1 MFGWFNGN
9 FYLLFVKYIYRR
21 IIHNILNFG
30 NSKFYLKYFN
40 YISFPVER
48 LFFFLIENN
57 LSKRYVTI
65 FSYVFLF
72 HLFQESCYK
81 DYKYIAIIS
90 IQRVILIVPFKQ
102 NFQSFNI
109 SFKQTHIEEV
119 VDQDTIERNRMMAKL
134 HLMEYDETLKHR
146 VKNDLESEEFPE
158 DFMVDVPD
166 KLPKQSVTKK
176 LSQAE
181 ARLKRFKNA
190 NAKRGNNVT
199 KSQTI
204 ALKKRTDPIFPAKF
218 SPRYVE
224 IKDKRDERIV
234 KRSVKMIHTL
244 DNFTKAFYSMFYIQT
259 RVVYYFI

>member
-1 MFGWFNGN
+1 M
-9 FYLLFVKYIYRR
+9 
-21 IIHNILNFG
+21 
-30 NSKFYLKYFN
+30 
-40 YISFPVER
+40 
-48 LFFFLIENN
+48 
-57 LSKRYVTI
+57 
-65 FSYVFLF
+65 
-72 HLFQESCYK
+72 
-81 DYKYIAIIS
+81 
-90 IQRVILIVPFKQ
+90 
-102 NFQSFNI
+102 
-109 SFKQTHIEEV
+109 
-119 VDQDTIERNRMMAKL
+119 DQDTIERNRMMAKL

-224 IKDKRDERIV
+224 IKDKREDCETFCENDTCVWTIYKSFPFHV
-234 KRSVKMIHTL
+234 LRSNESGIL
-244 DNFTKAFYSMFYIQT
+244 
-259 RVVYYFI
+259 YYLNNQR